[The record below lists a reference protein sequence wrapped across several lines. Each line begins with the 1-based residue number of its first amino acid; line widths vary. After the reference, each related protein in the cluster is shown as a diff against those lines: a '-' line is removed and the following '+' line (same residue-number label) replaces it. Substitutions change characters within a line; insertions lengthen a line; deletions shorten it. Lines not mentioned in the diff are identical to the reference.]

1 MSHHI
6 LTHPFGCLR
15 TLVCVLVLSL
25 AAAVWA
31 PPFAVGQDVLTE
43 EPGEGTDA
51 EDAPAEDPVVDEE
64 VPSDDA
70 TDEAP
75 SEEAT
80 GEESEAEAT
89 SEEPTAEAETAEPL
103 EQQAEP
109 APWNVSEPC
118 ENYQHPYQADLCQ
131 QWRTA
136 EAAEKTAAAS
146 ERNLGL
152 SRLLMLIGALATLLL
167 LLMFVPLIM
176 AALAA
181 RRAARG
187 GAPVSARNDATREE
201 ELRAYVDVDKL
212 EFIETPESEGVVKVK
227 ITLRNTG
234 QTPAF
239 KIKSAAQ
246 VGIRD
251 VSDEDM
257 LPVMPLPERSSL
269 DAARPRLGRNA
280 TAANIVQCDSTSSLA
295 DRVMSGDAT
304 ILVWGFAEYMDVF
317 DRRRKT
323 AFQYL
328 CNADTLDTG
337 LVFKPMVRGDEDG

>member
-31 PPFAVGQDVLTE
+31 PPVAVGQDDTQTE
-43 EPGEGTDA
+43 EVQSEDA
-51 EDAPAEDPVVDEE
+51 VSEDAAPEEAPAEDSVIEEDPGEDAATEE
-64 VPSDDA
+64 VPS
-70 TDEAP
+70 EAP
-75 SEEAT
+75 A
-80 GEESEAEAT
+80 
-89 SEEPTAEAETAEPL
+89 EEPAER
-103 EQQAEP
+103 AEP

-187 GAPVSARNDATREE
+187 GAPVSARSDATREE
-201 ELRAYVDVDKL
+201 ELRAYLDVDKL

-280 TAANIVQCDSTSSLA
+280 TAADIVQCDSTSSLA

-328 CNADTLDTG
+328 CNAETLDTG

>member
-31 PPFAVGQDVLTE
+31 PPVARGQDDTQTE
-43 EPGEGTDA
+43 EVQSEDA
-51 EDAPAEDPVVDEE
+51 VNEDAAPQEAPAEDSVSEE
-64 VPSDDA
+64 DPGEDAATEDVPS
-70 TDEAP
+70 EAP
-75 SEEAT
+75 AQAP
-80 GEESEAEAT
+80 AE
-89 SEEPTAEAETAEPL
+89 
-103 EQQAEP
+103 QAEP

-136 EAAEKTAAAS
+136 EAAETTAAAS
-146 ERNLGL
+146 ERSLGL

-187 GAPVSARNDATREE
+187 GAPVSARSDATREE

-280 TAANIVQCDSTSSLA
+280 TAADIVQCDSTSSLA